1 MKTFYFS
8 VFLFIISSLSVFA
21 QKLTPKERVVFDQI
35 AYHRV
40 KVGEYEKITK
50 WVVPIRYKIVGD
62 SSKYIVNEI
71 DSIFSQLKRLTNLDI
86 QKSEDNDEVNFMIAL
101 STSPEALFNMTNN
114 FSKYANSYGGYFY
127 RTNKKSEIYRME
139 SLFAVGKYKSKSDA
153 RYAVRRGI
161 IRSMGFFKQTNHAPS
176 SIFYEEANHKLKF
189 DAFDSAIITA
199 FYNENIKP
207 GMTKEEVD
215 PLLQ

>member
-1 MKTFYFS
+1 MKNIYLLIFL
-8 VFLFIISSLSVFA
+8 VFISTIAVLA
-21 QKLTPKERVVFDQI
+21 QKLAPKERLVFDQI
-35 AYHRV
+35 AYHRI

-62 SSKYIVNEI
+62 SSKYIINEI

-86 QKSEDNDEVNFMIAL
+86 QKSDDNDEVNFMIAL
-101 STSPEALFNMTNN
+101 STSPEALLNMTNN
-114 FSKYANSYGGYFY
+114 FAKYTNNYGGYFY

-139 SLFAVGKYKSKSDA
+139 CLFAVEKYKSKSYA

-176 SIFYEEANHKLKF
+176 SIFYAEANHKLKF
-189 DAFDSAIITA
+189 DAFDSAIISA
-199 FYNENIKP
+199 FYSENIKP